1 MVASFTAEGRHKR
14 RRKWLRAAGL
24 ASAAGLLVA
33 AASAQAQGLGVFP
46 PSGNPEIYEARIDKE
61 GERNRV
67 LNDMEVGARAFWLGD
82 EQRAKVMLDDAIM
95 RVESVYNNTEA
106 ARKARSVWYS
116 ESAKLFKGEP
126 YERVMLYYYRG
137 LLYLR
142 AGDYEN
148 ARAAFRQGQMQD
160 AFAEEEQYQCDFAVM
175 LFLEAW
181 ASHLNHDYAL
191 RDEALERLAKLRS
204 EFPGIG
210 KDDDTLIIAET
221 GSAPRKL
228 GDGAAHAY
236 FVYKRG
242 KGFTESGAVLIGRA
256 KDTPFYPMEDV
267 YLQATTR
274 GGRQIDKI
282 LNGKV
287 EFVNNTNAVGSTLL
301 KAADLAMSL
310 RSITME
316 SGALQNS
323 SIADTMGTVA
333 GIAGG
338 VGGVFALIAANAK
351 PTADTRTW
359 TSLPDGIHVLTL
371 NSRALGA
378 AKLSAQFRNADQ
390 SPAGIEKEIILEP
403 SGPRGKI
410 ALVRSR

>member
-1 MVASFTAEGRHKR
+1 MVVSFTADRRSGRHLGLTK
-14 RRKWLRAAGL
+14 AMGAGALLLL
-24 ASAAGLLVA
+24 APSLAM
-33 AASAQAQGLGVFP
+33 AQGLGVVP
-46 PSGNPEIYEARIDKE
+46 PSGNAEMYEARIDKE

-67 LNDMEVGARAFWLGD
+67 LNEMEVGARSFWQGD
-82 EQRAKVMLDDAIM
+82 IDRSRVMLDDAIL
-95 RVESVYNNTEA
+95 RIESVYNNNA
-106 ARKARSVWYS
+106 AAQKARSLWYS
-116 ESAKLFKGEP
+116 ESVKPFKGEP
-126 YERVMLYYYRG
+126 YERVMVYYYRG

-160 AFAEEEQYQCDFAVM
+160 AFAEEEQFQCDFAIM

-191 RDEALERLAKLRS
+191 RDETLERLAKLRS
-204 EFPGIG
+204 GFPGIG

-242 KGFTESGAVLIGRA
+242 KGFTESSAVLMGA
-256 KDTPFYPMEDV
+256 GGEAPFYPMEDV
-267 YLQATTR
+267 YWQANTR
-274 GGRQIDKI
+274 GARQIDKI

-287 EFVNNTNAVGSTLL
+287 EFVNTSNAVGSTLL
-301 KAADLAMSL
+301 KGAD
-310 RSITME
+310 I
-316 SGALQNS
+316 ALTVS
-323 SIADTMGTVA
+323 SVA
-333 GIAGG
+333 QSNTILHDSSVGRIAGDVG
-338 VGGVFALIAANAK
+338 IGMGAVGGVIALIAANAK

-359 TSLPDGIHVLTL
+359 SSLPDGIHILTL
-371 NSRALGA
+371 NSKKAAG
-378 AKLSAQFRNADQ
+378 AKLVAQFRNPDGT
-390 SPAGIEKEIILEP
+390 PAGVEKELVLEP
-403 SGPRGKI
+403 SGKNGKM

>member
-1 MVASFTAEGRHKR
+1 MVASFTARGRGKR
-14 RRKWLRAAGL
+14 RRGGVAAGRVGAALL
-24 ASAAGLLVA
+24 ALAPACA
-33 AASAQAQGLGVFP
+33 IAQGLGVIP
-46 PSGNPEIYEARIDKE
+46 PSGNPETYQARIDKE

-67 LNDMEVGARAFWLGD
+67 LNEMETGARTFWQGD
-82 EQRAKVMLDDAIM
+82 FNTARVMLDDAIL
-95 RVESVYNNTEA
+95 RVESVYNNNEA
-106 ARKARSVWYS
+106 AKKARSLWYA
-116 ESAKLFKGEP
+116 ESVKPFKGEP

-137 LLYLR
+137 LLFLR

-175 LFLEAW
+175 MFLEAW

-191 RDEALERLAKLRS
+191 RDETLERLGKYRGG
-204 EFPGIG
+204 FPGIG
-210 KDDDTLIIAET
+210 KDDDTLLIAET

-242 KGFTESGAVLIGRA
+242 KGFTENSAVLMNGPNQA
-256 KDTPFYPMEDV
+256 PLYPMEDV
-267 YLQATTR
+267 YLQASTR

-287 EFVNNTNAVGSTLL
+287 EFVNTSNAIGSTLL
-301 KAADLAMSL
+301 KASDV
-310 RSITME
+310 
-316 SGALQNS
+316 ALTVS
-323 SIADTMGTVA
+323 SIAQTGGGLHNAGVGQVA
-333 GIAGG
+333 GDVGVAVGA
-338 VGGVFALIAANAK
+338 VGGVIALIAANAK

-359 TSLPDGIHVLTL
+359 TSLPDGIHILTL
-371 NSRALGA
+371 NSRKLGSGR
-378 AKLSAQFRNADQ
+378 LWVQFRNPDGA
-390 SPAGIEKEIILEP
+390 PAGIEKDVLLEP
-403 SGPRGKI
+403 SGPRGKM

>member
-1 MVASFTAEGRHKR
+1 MVVSFTADRRRGRHLGLK
-14 RRKWLRAAGL
+14 KAMGAGALLLLTPSL
-24 ASAAGLLVA
+24 AM
-33 AASAQAQGLGVFP
+33 AQGLGVVP
-46 PSGNPEIYEARIDKE
+46 PSGNAEMYEARIDKE

-67 LNDMEVGARAFWLGD
+67 LNEMEVGARSFWQGD
-82 EQRAKVMLDDAIM
+82 IDRSRVMLDDAIL
-95 RVESVYNNTEA
+95 RIESVYNNNA
-106 ARKARSVWYS
+106 AAQKARSLWYS
-116 ESAKLFKGEP
+116 ESVKPFKGEP
-126 YERVMLYYYRG
+126 YERVMVYYYRG

-160 AFAEEEQYQCDFAVM
+160 AFAEEEQFQCDFAIM

-191 RDEALERLAKLRS
+191 RDETLERLAKLRS
-204 EFPGIG
+204 GFPGIG

-242 KGFTESGAVLIGRA
+242 KGFTESSAVLTGA
-256 KDTPFYPMEDV
+256 GGDAPFYPMEDV
-267 YLQATTR
+267 YWQANTR
-274 GGRQIDKI
+274 GARQIDKI

-287 EFVNNTNAVGSTLL
+287 EFVNTSNAIGSTLL
-301 KAADLAMSL
+301 KASDV
-310 RSITME
+310 
-316 SGALQNS
+316 ALTVS
-323 SIADTMGTVA
+323 SVA
-333 GIAGG
+333 QSNTILHDSSVGRIAGDVG
-338 VGGVFALIAANAK
+338 VGMGAVGGVIALIAANAK

-359 TSLPDGIHVLTL
+359 SSLPDGIHILTL
-371 NSRALGA
+371 NSKKAAG
-378 AKLSAQFRNADQ
+378 AKLVAQFRNADGT
-390 SPAGIEKEIILEP
+390 PAGVEKELALEP
-403 SGPRGKI
+403 SGKNGKM